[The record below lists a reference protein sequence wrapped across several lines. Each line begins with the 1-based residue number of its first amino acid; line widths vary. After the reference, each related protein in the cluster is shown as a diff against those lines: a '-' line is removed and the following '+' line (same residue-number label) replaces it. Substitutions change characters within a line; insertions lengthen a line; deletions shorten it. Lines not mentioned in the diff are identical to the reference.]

1 MLFLSKKL
9 RTKANK
15 QVQTMSNLNLQ
26 HKDEKLQRAK
36 VKKMFEPW
44 LIAPI
49 AALISIVVGLY
60 FYRYVEKQDSGS
72 EKMRE
77 ISDAIRAGARA
88 FLKREY
94 TVLFMFVGVISVLLL
109 IFLPT
114 PRWTGTPLNHV
125 SRMLAYLF
133 GSSFSALAGYL
144 GLNIATKANAKVA
157 NGAKQGLNKAFPI
170 GFRGGAVM
178 GFSVVG
184 IGLLGVSIVYW
195 LTGDPEIVLGFSFGA
210 SSLALFAK
218 AGGGIYTKTA
228 DISADLVGKVEL
240 DLPEDDPRNPAVI
253 ADNVGDNVGD
263 VAGMGADLFDS
274 YVASIVAVMI
284 LGVAL
289 SLSGNTQYIQIPLVF
304 AAIGIFASIIGS
316 LTVRVSKNGN
326 PGSAL
331 NLGTYITCAIFGVL
345 TAVGTYYLGYD
356 WRIWGAAAIGLV
368 AGVIIG
374 VTTDYFT
381 SEDKAPVMKTAEA
394 SKSGPALNIITGF
407 SYGLRSIILPL
418 IGIGIAAAVSYK
430 LVSPIATELN
440 LGAAD
445 AVAFG
450 VFGISMAA
458 VGMLSIVG
466 LTVSNDAYGPIVDN
480 AKGVAEQSGLS
491 EEVIAIT
498 DELDAAGNTA
508 KAITKGFAIG
518 AAGLTVISL
527 LAAFQEIASK
537 AGHIAVFDIMDPLVL
552 MGAIVGV
559 AIPAVFSA
567 MLMLG
572 VGRNAERMIAEIRRQ
587 FREIPGLRE
596 GKPGV
601 KPDYAKC
608 VDIATVG
615 AIRELMPASVFI
627 IVATLV
633 VGFVGGINALGGF
646 LAGAIL
652 SSLLLALLMSNA
664 GGLWDNAKKLI
675 ESGAYGGK
683 GSDAHKAAV
692 VGDTVGDPFK
702 DTAGPSLNTMITVM
716 SLVAMLFAALIVQYN
731 LVGLL
736 GL

>member
-1 MLFLSKKL
+1 MLE
-9 RTKANK
+9 T
-15 QVQTMSNLNLQ
+15 
-26 HKDEKLQRAK
+26 
-36 VKKMFEPW
+36 FEPW

-49 AALISIVVGLY
+49 ASLISILVGLY
-60 FYRYVEKQDSGS
+60 FYRYVEKQDSGTPR
-72 EKMRE
+72 MRE
-77 ISDAIRAGARA
+77 ISDAIRLGARA

-94 TVLFMFVGVISVLLL
+94 TVLFMFVGVVSVLLL
-109 IFLPT
+109 IFLPA
-114 PRWTGTPLNHV
+114 PIWAGDPLKNV
-125 SRMLAYLF
+125 AIMLSYIF

-144 GLNIATKANAKVA
+144 GLTIATKANAKVA
-157 NGAKQGLNKAFPI
+157 NGAQQGLNKAFPI

-178 GFSVVG
+178 GFAVVG
-184 IGLLGVSIVYW
+184 IGLLGVSIVYAVAG
-195 LTGDPEIVLGFSFGA
+195 LSPAEEVPAILAYSFGA

-284 LGVAL
+284 LGAAL
-289 SLSGNTQYIQIPLVF
+289 SIGGDALYIQIPLVF
-304 AAIGIFASIIGS
+304 AGVGIFASIIGS
-316 LTVRVSKNGN
+316 FTVRVGKKGN
-326 PGSAL
+326 PGYAL
-331 NLGTYITCAIFGVL
+331 NMGTYITCAIFIVL
-345 TAVGTYYLGYD
+345 TAIATYYVGYP
-356 WRIWGAAAIGLV
+356 WEVWGAAAIGLI

-381 SEDKAPVMKTAEA
+381 SEDKAPVIKTAEA
-394 SKSGPALNIITGF
+394 SKSGPAINIITGF

-418 IGIGIAAAVSYK
+418 IGIGIAAAISYK
-430 LVSPIATELN
+430 LLEPLGGVSY
-440 LGAAD
+440 
-445 AVAFG
+445 G
-450 VFGISMAA
+450 VFGISIAA

-498 DELDAAGNTA
+498 DQLDAAGNTA

-537 AGHIAVFDIMDPLVL
+537 SGATPVFDIMDPFVL
-552 MGAIVGV
+552 MGALIGV

-572 VGRNAERMIAEIRRQ
+572 VGKNAERMITEIRRQ
-587 FREIPGLRE
+587 FKEIPGLKE
-596 GKPGV
+596 GKEGV

-615 AIRELMPASVFI
+615 AIRELMPASVVI
-627 IVATLV
+627 IIATLV
-633 VGFVGGINALGGF
+633 MGFVGGIQALGGF

-675 ESGAYGGK
+675 ETGVHGGK
-683 GSDAHKAAV
+683 GSEAHKAAV

-716 SLVAMLFAALIVQYN
+716 SLVASLFAALIVQYN
-731 LVGLL
+731 LLTML

>member
-1 MLFLSKKL
+1 MLE
-9 RTKANK
+9 T
-15 QVQTMSNLNLQ
+15 
-26 HKDEKLQRAK
+26 
-36 VKKMFEPW
+36 FEPW
-44 LIAPI
+44 IIAPI
-49 AALISIVVGLY
+49 ASLISILVGLY
-60 FYRYVEKQDSGS
+60 FYRYIEKQDSGN
-72 EKMRE
+72 ERMRE
-77 ISDAIRAGARA
+77 ISDAIRLGASA

-94 TVLFMFVGVISVLLL
+94 TTLFMFVGVVAVLLL
-109 IFLPT
+109 MFLPT
-114 PRWTGTPLNHV
+114 PIWAGDPLKNLTI
-125 SRMLAYLF
+125 SLSYIF
-133 GSSFSALAGYL
+133 GSTFSALAGFL
-144 GLNIATKANAKVA
+144 GLTVATKANAKVA
-157 NGAKQGLNKAFPI
+157 NGAQQGLNKAFPI

-178 GFSVVG
+178 GFAVVG
-184 IGLLGVSIVYW
+184 IGLLGVSIVYA
-195 LTGDPEIVLGFSFGA
+195 IVGLSPAEEVPAILAYSFGA

-274 YVASIVAVMI
+274 YVASVVAVMI
-284 LGVAL
+284 LGAAL
-289 SLSGNTQYIQIPLVF
+289 SIGGGTLYIQIPLVY
-304 AAIGIFASIIGS
+304 AGVGIFASIIGS
-316 LTVRVSKNGN
+316 FTVRVGKKGN
-326 PGSAL
+326 PGYAL
-331 NLGTYITCAIFGVL
+331 NMGTYVTCAIFVVL
-345 TAVGTYYLGYD
+345 TAIATYYLGYP
-356 WRIWGAAAIGLV
+356 WEIWGAAAIGLT

-381 SEDKAPVMKTAEA
+381 SEDKAPVIKTAEA
-394 SKSGPALNIITGF
+394 SKSGPAINIITGF

-418 IGIGIAAAVSYK
+418 IGIGIAAAISYK
-430 LVSPIATELN
+430 LLEPLGGVSY
-440 LGAAD
+440 
-445 AVAFG
+445 G
-450 VFGISMAA
+450 VFGISIAA

-498 DELDAAGNTA
+498 DQLDAAGNTA

-537 AGHIAVFDIMDPLVL
+537 SDPTGALPIFDIMNPLVL
-552 MGAIVGV
+552 MGALVGV

-572 VGRNAERMIAEIRRQ
+572 VGKNAERMITEIRRQ
-587 FREIPGLRE
+587 FKEIPGLRE

-627 IVATLV
+627 IIATLV
-633 VGFVGGINALGGF
+633 VGFVGGIYALGGF

-675 ESGAYGGK
+675 ETGVHGGK

-716 SLVAMLFAALIVQYN
+716 SLVASLFATLIVQYN
-731 LVGLL
+731 LLTIL
-736 GL
+736 ESL

>member
-1 MLFLSKKL
+1 MLDTF
-9 RTKANK
+9 N
-15 QVQTMSNLNLQ
+15 
-26 HKDEKLQRAK
+26 
-36 VKKMFEPW
+36 PW

-49 AALISIVVGLY
+49 ASLISIVVGLY
-60 FYRYVEKQDSGS
+60 FYSYVEKQDSGT
-72 EKMRE
+72 ERMRE

-94 TVLFMFVGVISVLLL
+94 TTLFIFVGVVSILLL
-109 IFLPT
+109 LFLPT
-114 PRWTGTPLNHV
+114 PIWTGNLIDNV
-125 SRMLAYLF
+125 SLALSYIF
-133 GSSFSALAGYL
+133 GSVFSALAGYL
-144 GLNIATKANAKVA
+144 GLTIATKANAKVA
-157 NGAKQGLNKAFPI
+157 NGAQQGLNRAFPI

-184 IGLLGVSIVYW
+184 IGLLGISIVYA
-195 LTGDPEIVLGFSFGA
+195 LTSDPGIVLGFSFGA
-210 SSLALFAK
+210 SALALFAK

-284 LGVAL
+284 LGAAL
-289 SLSGNTQYIQIPLVF
+289 SLNFGTQYIEIPLVF
-304 AAIGIFASIIGS
+304 AAMGIFASIIGS
-316 LTVRVSKNGN
+316 FTVRVGRKGS

-331 NLGTYITCAIFGVL
+331 NRGTYITCAIFGVL
-345 TAVGTYYLGYD
+345 TAIVTYYIGYD
-356 WRIWGAAAIGLV
+356 WRIWGASAIGLS

-374 VTTDYFT
+374 ITTDYFT
-381 SEDKAPVMKTAEA
+381 SEEKGPAQITAEA
-394 SKSGPALNIITGF
+394 SKSGPAINIITGF

-418 IGIGIAAAVSYK
+418 IGIGIAAAISYM
-430 LVSPIATELN
+430 LLEP
-440 LGAAD
+440 LGG
-445 AVAFG
+445 VTFG

-458 VGMLSIVG
+458 IGMLSIVG

-498 DELDAAGNTA
+498 DKLDAAGNTA

-527 LAAFQEIASK
+527 LAAFQEIASS
-537 AGHIAVFDIMDPLVL
+537 AGHVAVFDIMDPLVL
-552 MGAIVGV
+552 MGMLIGV

-572 VGRNAERMIAEIRRQ
+572 VGKNAERMIAEIRRQ
-587 FREIPGLRE
+587 FKEIPGLRE
-596 GKPGV
+596 GKQGV

-615 AIRELMPASVFI
+615 AIRELMPASIVI

-633 VGFVGGINALGGF
+633 VGFVGGIQALGGF

-675 ESGAYGGK
+675 ETGVHGGK
-683 GSDAHKAAV
+683 GSEAHKAAV

-716 SLVAMLFAALIVQYN
+716 SLVASLFAALIVEYN
-731 LVGLL
+731 LVGWLQSL
-736 GL
+736 GIL

>member
-1 MLFLSKKL
+1 M
-9 RTKANK
+9 T
-15 QVQTMSNLNLQ
+15 
-26 HKDEKLQRAK
+26 
-36 VKKMFEPW
+36 FEPW
-44 LIAPI
+44 YIAPI
-49 AALISIVVGLY
+49 AALISILVGLY
-60 FYRYVEKQDSGS
+60 FYRYVEKQDSGTAR
-72 EKMRE
+72 MRE
-77 ISDAIRAGARA
+77 ISDAIRIGARA
-88 FLKREY
+88 FLRREY
-94 TVLFMFVGVISVLLL
+94 KVLFMFVAVIAVLLL
-109 IFLPT
+109 VFLPT
-114 PRWTGTPLNHV
+114 PIWSGTPLENI
-125 SRMLAYLF
+125 SLSLAYVF
-133 GSSFSALAGYL
+133 GSAFSALAGFL
-144 GLNIATKANAKVA
+144 GLTIATKANAKVA
-157 NGAKQGLNKAFPI
+157 NGAQQGLNRAFPI
-170 GFRGGAVM
+170 AFRGGAVM

-184 IGLLGVSIVYW
+184 IGLLGISIVYL

-284 LGVAL
+284 LGAAL
-289 SLSGNTQYIQIPLVF
+289 SMSGNTLYIQIPLVF
-304 AAIGIFASIIGS
+304 AGVGIFASIIGS
-316 LTVRVSKNGN
+316 LTVRIGPKGN
-326 PGSAL
+326 PGSTL
-331 NLGTYITCAIFGVL
+331 NLGTYLTCAIFGVL
-345 TAVGTYYLGYD
+345 TAIATYYLGYD

-381 SEDKAPVMKTAEA
+381 SEDKTPVMKTAEA

-418 IGIGIAAAVSYK
+418 IGIGVAAAVAYY
-430 LVSPIATELN
+430 LVSPIAGLDESP
-440 LGAAD
+440 
-445 AVAFG
+445 VAFG

-498 DELDAAGNTA
+498 DKLDAAGNTA

-527 LAAFQEIASK
+527 LAAFQEIAAN
-537 AGHIAVFDIMDPLVL
+537 AGHVAVFDIMNPLVL
-552 MGAIVGV
+552 MGALIGV

-572 VGRNAERMIAEIRRQ
+572 VGKNAERMIAEIRRQ
-587 FREIPGLRE
+587 FREIPGLKE

-615 AIRELMPASVFI
+615 AIRELMPASVVI
-627 IVATLV
+627 IAATLI
-633 VGFVGGINALGGF
+633 VGFVGGIDALGGF

-675 ESGAYGGK
+675 ETGAYGGK

-716 SLVAMLFAALIVQYN
+716 SLVASLFAALIVQYN
-731 LVGLL
+731 LMAYL

>member
-1 MLFLSKKL
+1 
-9 RTKANK
+9 
-15 QVQTMSNLNLQ
+15 
-26 HKDEKLQRAK
+26 
-36 VKKMFEPW
+36 MFEPW

-49 AALISIVVGLY
+49 SALISILVGLY
-60 FYRYVEKQDSGS
+60 FYRYVNKQDSGN
-72 EKMRE
+72 EKMQE
-77 ISDAIRAGARA
+77 ISNAIKEGANA
-88 FLKREY
+88 FIKREY
-94 TVLFMFVGVISVLLL
+94 TTLAIFVVVVSVLML
-109 IFLPT
+109 IFLPA
-114 PRWTGTPLNHV
+114 PIWTGAPLENV
-125 SRMLAYLF
+125 KLTLAYIF
-133 GSSFSALAGYL
+133 GSVCSASAGYL
-144 GLNIATKANAKVA
+144 GLTVATKANAKVA
-157 NGAKQGLNKAFPI
+157 QGAKDGLNRAFPI

-178 GFSVVG
+178 GLSVVG
-184 IGLLGVSIVYW
+184 VGLLGISIVYA
-195 LTGDPEIVLGFSFGA
+195 LTGDPAIVLGYSFGA

-289 SLSGNTQYIQIPLVF
+289 DLITGNTSLYIQIPLVF
-304 AAIGIFASIIGS
+304 ASIGIFASIIGA
-316 LTVRVSKNGN
+316 LTVRVGKKGN
-326 PGSAL
+326 PGKAL
-331 NLGTYITCAIFGVL
+331 NMGTYVTCAIFGVL
-345 TAVGTYYLGYD
+345 TAVMTYWLGYD
-356 WRIWGAAAIGLV
+356 WRIWGTATVGMI

-374 VTTDYFT
+374 VTADYFT
-381 SEDKAPVMKTAEA
+381 SEDKAPVLKTAEA
-394 SKSGPALNIITGF
+394 SKSGPAINIITGF

-418 IGIGIAAAVSYK
+418 IGIAIAALISYK
-430 LVSPIATELN
+430 LLEPLGGSLN
-440 LGAAD
+440 GMS
-445 AVAFG
+445 FG

-518 AAGLTVISL
+518 AAGLTVIAL
-527 LAAFQEIASK
+527 LAAFQEIVRSK
-537 AGHIAVFDIMDPLVL
+537 TGVSITFDVMNPLVL
-552 MGAIVGV
+552 MGALIGV
-559 AIPAVFSA
+559 ALPAVFSA

-572 VGRNAERMIAEIRRQ
+572 VGRNAERMITEIRRQ
-587 FREIPGLRE
+587 FREIPGLKE

-601 KPDYAKC
+601 KPDYATC
-608 VDIATVG
+608 VDIATRG
-615 AIRELMPASVFI
+615 AIRELMPACVVA

-633 VGFVGGINALGGF
+633 VGFVGGIEALGGY

-675 ESGAYGGK
+675 ESGIHGGK
-683 GSDAHKAAV
+683 GSEAHKAAV

-716 SLVAMLFAALIVQYN
+716 SLVASLFAALIVQYN
-731 LVGLL
+731 LLGML